1 MTGTP
6 DSPALRGHPVPGN
19 RWDQLPQP
27 AHLPPTPGDAHAPA
41 ISVVVPFYRDQAG
54 LDLLLAALAAQGHP
68 ASRTQLIVADDGS
81 PNPPQLPTDLPFHT
95 RVVRQEDRGFRASAA
110 RALGAAAAEG
120 EVIAFLDGDMIP
132 APDYLTAAARLP
144 TLSPEAVVV
153 GRRRHLDESLLDTVW
168 RPGDPVPES
177 HILPEPEW
185 LREAYAHTDNLL
197 HADSTAYRF
206 VISAVLTVAR
216 EVYVDAGGFD
226 PGFVGYGGEDWELAH
241 RLWRAGGLLAHVPEA
256 VCWHVGP
263 DFAGREGPAEARRVK
278 NRESMVLAPR
288 ISVPTARGSALGL
301 TGHLSPVGGGIKGP
315 TTARGARVEVTV
327 PLGEG
332 SQAAGVLC
340 VDAVL
345 QAVPNAVVSVRNADA
360 PGEPLPEPARSC
372 LTDPRIRWDVRRPRT
387 LRPDD
392 VDDAQTP
399 PVGSVPLVT
408 AAELARAA
416 DWSVEL
422 QVPVRPAG
430 SGVRP
435 NPAEVSSWLLELE
448 REGVDRVEVVD
459 GAGGVGGSDGADGA
473 EPVATLISS
482 RARWR
487 QARWGTADAT
497 LTRLIDLA
505 ELGWQTLRNEPDL
518 EAWWGGWG

>member
-1 MTGTP
+1 MNP
-6 DSPALRGHPVPGN
+6 APEPPALRGQPVPGN
-19 RWDQLPQP
+19 RWDQLAQP
-27 AHLPPTPGDAHAPA
+27 THLIPAPGEARAPA

-54 LDLLLAALAAQGHP
+54 LDLLLSALAAQDHP

-81 PNPPQLPTDLPFHT
+81 PNPPQLPADLPFHT

-120 EVIAFLDGDMIP
+120 EVLAFLDGDMIP

-144 TLSPEAVVV
+144 ALSPEAVVV
-153 GRRRHLDESLLDTVW
+153 GRRRHLDESLLDTGW
-168 RPGDPVPES
+168 RPGDPVPDS
-177 HILPEPEW
+177 HILTEPEW
-185 LREAYAHTDNLL
+185 LREAYTHTENLL
-197 HADSTAYRF
+197 HADSTGYRF
-206 VISAVLTVAR
+206 VISAVLTMAR

-263 DFAGREGPAEARRVK
+263 DFAGREDPAEARRVK

-288 ISVPTARGSALGL
+288 ISAPTARGSALGL
-301 TGHLSPVGGGIKGP
+301 TGHLSPVGGGIQGP
-315 TTARGARVEVTV
+315 TTARGARVVVTV

-372 LTDPRIRWDVRRPRT
+372 LTDPRIQWSVRRPRT
-387 LRPDD
+387 VHPD
-392 VDDAQTP
+392 VLAGGSA
-399 PVGSVPLVT
+399 GSVPLVT

-416 DWSVEL
+416 DWTVDL

-435 NPAEVSSWLLELE
+435 KPAEVSAWLLELE

-459 GAGGVGGSDGADGA
+459 GTECVDGSDGADGA
-473 EPVATLISS
+473 EPVATLTSS

-487 QARWGTADAT
+487 QARWGTADPT
-497 LTRLIDLA
+497 LTRHIDLA

>member
-1 MTGTP
+1 M
-6 DSPALRGHPVPGN
+6 
-19 RWDQLPQP
+19 
-27 AHLPPTPGDAHAPA
+27 
-41 ISVVVPFYRDQAG
+41 
-54 LDLLLAALAAQGHP
+54 
-68 ASRTQLIVADDGS
+68 
-81 PNPPQLPTDLPFHT
+81 
-95 RVVRQEDRGFRASAA
+95 
-110 RALGAAAAEG
+110 
-120 EVIAFLDGDMIP
+120 
-132 APDYLTAAARLP
+132 
-144 TLSPEAVVV
+144 
-153 GRRRHLDESLLDTVW
+153 
-168 RPGDPVPES
+168 
-177 HILPEPEW
+177 
-185 LREAYAHTDNLL
+185 
-197 HADSTAYRF
+197 
-206 VISAVLTVAR
+206 
-216 EVYVDAGGFD
+216 DAGGFD

-263 DFAGREGPAEARRVK
+263 DFAGREDPAEARRVK

-288 ISVPTARGSALGL
+288 ISAPTARGSALGL
-301 TGHLSPVGGGIKGP
+301 TGHLSPVGCGIQGP
-315 TTARGARVEVTV
+315 TTARGPRVVVTV

-372 LTDPRIRWDVRRPRT
+372 LTDPRIQWSMRRPRT
-387 LRPDD
+387 VHPD
-392 VDDAQTP
+392 VLAGGSA
-399 PVGSVPLVT
+399 GSVPLVT

-416 DWSVEL
+416 DWTVDL

-435 NPAEVSSWLLELE
+435 NPAEFSAWLLELE

-459 GAGGVGGSDGADGA
+459 GTECVDGSDGADGA
-473 EPVATLISS
+473 EPVATLTSS

-487 QARWGTADAT
+487 QARWGTADPT
-497 LTRLIDLA
+497 LTRHIDLA

>member
-19 RWDQLPQP
+19 RWDQLAQP
-27 AHLPPTPGDAHAPA
+27 AHLTPTPGDAHAPA

-54 LDLLLAALAAQGHP
+54 MDLLLAALAAQDHP

-144 TLSPEAVVV
+144 TLSPEAVVL

-177 HILPEPEW
+177 HILTEPEW
-185 LREAYAHTDNLL
+185 LREAYAHAENLL

-288 ISVPTARGSALGL
+288 ITAPTARGSALGL
-301 TGHLSPVGGGIKGP
+301 TGHLSSVGGGIKGP

-340 VDAVL
+340 VDALL

-387 LRPDD
+387 LRPDN
-392 VDDAQTP
+392 VDDAQTRP
-399 PVGSVPLVT
+399 DGSVPQVT
-408 AAELARAA
+408 AAELARSA

-435 NPAEVSSWLLELE
+435 HPAEFSTWLLELE
-448 REGVDRVEVVD
+448 RDGADRVEVVD
-459 GAGGVGGSDGADGA
+459 GPDGSDGTDHA
-473 EPVATLISS
+473 EPVATLTSS

-487 QARWGTADAT
+487 QARWGSADPT
-497 LTRLIDLA
+497 LTLRVDLA
-505 ELGWQTLRNEPDL
+505 DLGWQTLHDEPDL

>member
-1 MTGTP
+1 MNP
-6 DSPALRGHPVPGN
+6 APEPPALRGQPVPGN
-19 RWDQLPQP
+19 RWDQLAPP
-27 AHLPPTPGDAHAPA
+27 AHLTPTPGESDAPA

-54 LDLLLAALAAQGHP
+54 LDLLLSALAAQDHP
-68 ASRTQLIVADDGS
+68 ASRTQLIIADDGS
-81 PNPPQLPTDLPFHT
+81 PNPPQLSADLPFHT

-120 EVIAFLDGDMIP
+120 EVLAFLDGDMIP

-144 TLSPEAVVV
+144 ALSPEAVVV
-153 GRRRHLDESLLDTVW
+153 GRRRHLDESLLGTGW
-168 RPGDPVPES
+168 RPGDPVPDS
-177 HILPEPEW
+177 HILTEPEW
-185 LREAYAHTDNLL
+185 LREAYAHTENLL
-197 HADSTAYRF
+197 HADSTGYRF
-206 VISAVLTVAR
+206 VISAVLTMAR

-263 DFAGREGPAEARRVK
+263 DFAGREDPAEARRVK

-288 ISVPTARGSALGL
+288 ISAPTARGSALGL
-301 TGHLSPVGGGIKGP
+301 TGHLSPVGGGIQGP
-315 TTARGARVEVTV
+315 TTARGPRVEVTV

-345 QAVPNAVVSVRNADA
+345 QAAPNAVVSVQNADA

-387 LRPDD
+387 VHPD
-392 VDDAQTP
+392 VLAGGSA
-399 PVGSVPLVT
+399 GSVPLVT

-416 DWSVEL
+416 DWTVDL

-435 NPAEVSSWLLELE
+435 NPAEFSAWLLELE

-459 GAGGVGGSDGADGA
+459 GAGGVGGPDGADRP
-473 EPVATLISS
+473 ELVATLTSS